1 MARFTEQ
8 LKRHSVALISLT
20 VAITSFAYNTWRN
33 EKSEGNRNVRTAG
46 IELLIKL
53 GDLDRIVLHEQFG
66 QRSTDDEGLP
76 TTMNTRSGWAYVL
89 TVRDLGSVMYE
100 PASTSAKELF
110 EVWQANVDDLG
121 NNDQEAFMTVSDA
134 IDDVRENVILV
145 LETLD

>member
-1 MARFTEQ
+1 MSLFSEQ

-66 QRSTDDEGLP
+66 QRATFDEGLP

-89 TVRDLGSVMYE
+89 TVRDLGSIMYE
-100 PASTSAKELF
+100 PASDSAHTLF
-110 EVWQANVDDLG
+110 ETWQANVDDLG
-121 NNDQEAFMTVSDA
+121 NPDQMAFNTVSGA